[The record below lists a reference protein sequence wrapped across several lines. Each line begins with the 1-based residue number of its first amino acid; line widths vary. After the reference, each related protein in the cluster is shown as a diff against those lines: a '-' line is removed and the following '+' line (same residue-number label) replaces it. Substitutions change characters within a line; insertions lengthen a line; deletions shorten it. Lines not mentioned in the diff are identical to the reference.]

1 MILCWIDWLLLH
13 QYLLSLWTSA
23 SLKTPIFGTCSFWCK
38 GKVLQMIVQLFCI
51 PLLELYAI
59 IFHQPKQENKQYSC
73 TKFET
78 CAQSDNAVALCCFL
92 QISTCNLGEGIDQ
105 YFDFVEGAK
114 WSSQIM
120 NLVWGGAIVAMEI
133 PVFKGHKVVCRIA
146 LFTVL
151 FSKS

>member
-13 QYLLSLWTSA
+13 QYLLSLCTSA
-23 SLKTPIFGTCSFWCK
+23 SLKTPIFGTCSFWFK
-38 GKVLQMIVQLFCI
+38 GKVLQMNVQLFCT
-51 PLLELYAI
+51 PLLEPYAI
-59 IFHQPKQENKQYSC
+59 IFHQPKQKNKQHPC

-78 CAQSDNAVALCCFL
+78 CAQSDNAVSLCCFL

-114 WSSQIM
+114 WSSRIM

-133 PVFKGHKVVCRIA
+133 SVFKSLKVVCGIA

-151 FSKS
+151 FSKL

>member
-13 QYLLSLWTSA
+13 QYLLSLCTSA
-23 SLKTPIFGTCSFWCK
+23 SLKTPIFGTCSFSCK
-38 GKVLQMIVQLFCI
+38 GKVLQLIVQLFCT

-59 IFHQPKQENKQYSC
+59 IFHQPKQENKQHSC
-73 TKFET
+73 TK
-78 CAQSDNAVALCCFL
+78 CAQSDNAVALCWFL
-92 QISTCNLGEGIDQ
+92 QISMCNLGEGIDQ

-133 PVFKGHKVVCRIA
+133 SVFKGLKVVCGIA

-151 FSKS
+151 FSKF